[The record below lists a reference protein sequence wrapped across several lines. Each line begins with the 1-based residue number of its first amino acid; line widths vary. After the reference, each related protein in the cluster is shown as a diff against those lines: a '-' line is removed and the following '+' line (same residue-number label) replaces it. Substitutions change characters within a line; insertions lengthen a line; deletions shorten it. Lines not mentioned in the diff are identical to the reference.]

1 MAEILNIII
10 VDDHSIFRKGLSL
23 LLQEIPEIKVVA
35 EASNGEELIDILK
48 NKKIIPD
55 IIFMDIKMPKM
66 NGIEATKEVMKI
78 NSNIKVF
85 ALSMFGEEEYLQSMI
100 EAGVEGFIL
109 KKAEKEEIE
118 SAIKSAKEGKSY
130 FSHELFDILVK
141 NFGLKKNQNQN
152 EAEKKPEVAVS
163 PRLSNRELEVLQLIC
178 KGYSNIQ
185 IAEVLFISPRTVDGH
200 KASILSKTG
209 TKNTANLILYA
220 FNTKLVD
227 KY

>member
-1 MAEILNIII
+1 MDKILNIII

-23 LLQEIPEIKVVA
+23 LLNEIPDIKVVA
-35 EASNGEELIDILK
+35 EASNGEELMDILK

-66 NGIEATKEVMKI
+66 NGIEATKEVLKY
-78 NSNIKVF
+78 NNNIKVF

-100 EAGVEGFIL
+100 ESGVEGFIL

-118 SAIKSAKEGKSY
+118 SAIKSAREGKSY
-130 FSHELFDILVK
+130 FSHELFDLLVK
-141 NFGLKKNQNQN
+141 NFGLKKNLN
-152 EAEKKPEVAVS
+152 EIEKKPEVAIAS

-178 KGYSNIQ
+178 KGFSNIQ
-185 IAEVLFISPRTVDGH
+185 IAEALFISPRTVDGH